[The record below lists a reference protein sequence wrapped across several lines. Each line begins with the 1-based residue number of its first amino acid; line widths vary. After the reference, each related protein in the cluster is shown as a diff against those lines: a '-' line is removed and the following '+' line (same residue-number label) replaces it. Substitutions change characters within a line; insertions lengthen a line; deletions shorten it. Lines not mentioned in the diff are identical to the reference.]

1 MKLIFCM
8 WVDTHRGTKLMLSI
22 LVGVVRHAWACLNYF
37 KMGNQQYLKEELI
50 CEAVFLTCG

>member
-1 MKLIFCM
+1 MQ
-8 WVDTHRGTKLMLSI
+8 SI

-50 CEAVFLTCG
+50 YEAGFLHVGRCS